1 MGRAGVRVRIR
12 ARVRARARV
21 RVRVRVRG
29 PPEHRC
35 ELSGAGVGHAVAVG
49 VDGLIQPVGCGRLV
63 RVRVRVRGR
72 GRVSVRVRVRVRWLC
87 LRALP

>member
-35 ELSGAGVGHAVAVG
+35 ELSGAGVGHAVAVEPERREASVTG
-49 VDGLIQPVGCGRLV
+49 KAAREQRLV
-63 RVRVRVRGR
+63 RVRV
-72 GRVSVRVRVRVRWLC
+72 
-87 LRALP
+87 